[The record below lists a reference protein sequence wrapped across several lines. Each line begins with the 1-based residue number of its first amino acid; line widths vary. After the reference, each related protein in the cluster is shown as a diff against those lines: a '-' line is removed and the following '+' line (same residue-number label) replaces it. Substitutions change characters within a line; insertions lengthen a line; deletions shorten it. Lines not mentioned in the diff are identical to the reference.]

1 MSNNKHKILQDM
13 RVAAAEGA
21 KEVMKKVVEP
31 SKDLLPIVVLDKDGE
46 RMFKL
51 VIDHLS
57 ESGLLESIDVV
68 TITMLAK
75 NLSMF
80 VMISREIQTVD
91 DIIQYYEN
99 GTSNVSGKMT
109 ALSKVQGEV
118 QKLSAKLG
126 LSPLDRARILGAS
139 VNAANAAAKSAEGDA
154 IDELT

>member
-1 MSNNKHKILQDM
+1 M

-154 IDELT
+154 IDELI

>member
-1 MSNNKHKILQDM
+1 VSNNKHKILQDM
-13 RVAAAEGA
+13 RVAASEGA

-31 SKDLLPIVVLDKDGE
+31 SKDMMPIVVLDKDGE

-51 VIDHLS
+51 VIDHLAA
-57 ESGLLESIDVV
+57 SGLLESIDVV

-80 VMISREIQTVD
+80 VMISREIQDVS

-99 GTSNVSGKMT
+99 GTSNVSGKMM

>member
-1 MSNNKHKILQDM
+1 VSNNKHKILQDM

-31 SKDLLPIVVLDKDGE
+31 SKDMMPIVVLDKDGE

-51 VIDHLS
+51 VIDHLAA
-57 ESGLLESIDVV
+57 SGLLESIDVV

-80 VMISREIQTVD
+80 VMISREIQDVS

-99 GTSNVSGKMT
+99 GTSNVSGKMM

>member
-1 MSNNKHKILQDM
+1 MSHNKHKILQDM

-154 IDELT
+154 IDELI

>member
-154 IDELT
+154 IDELI

>member
-1 MSNNKHKILQDM
+1 M
-13 RVAAAEGA
+13 RIAAAEGA

-154 IDELT
+154 IDELI